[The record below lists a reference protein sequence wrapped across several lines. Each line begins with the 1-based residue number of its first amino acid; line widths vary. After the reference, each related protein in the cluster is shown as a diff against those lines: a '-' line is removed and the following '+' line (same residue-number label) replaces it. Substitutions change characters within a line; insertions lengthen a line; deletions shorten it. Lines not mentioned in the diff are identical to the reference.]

1 MFKTSKNIKYQCDH
15 KDVVAKNLGKGTHYI
30 INKRIKDEIFSFFMN
45 KVRRT
50 ILESAKNTV
59 ILHAKSNIFKMKKTF
74 KGLFTVAIIAICA
87 LTISSCSNKKFNV
100 EGQIT
105 NAADSVLY
113 FENVGL
119 EGITILDSMKLSD
132 KGDFSFSEEGPSA
145 PEFYRLRIYDQIIN
159 VSIDSTETVTIKAQ
173 YPQMATNYEVSGSDN
188 CQKIKELALRQI
200 SLHKWAMAI
209 QENTALSVDEAND
222 SIMKIIDIY
231 KQDIKANY
239 IFKEPMKAYSYFALF
254 QTLGNWLLFNP
265 RNNKEDIK
273 VFAAVAT
280 SWDTYYPHAE
290 RGQNLH
296 NIAIEGM
303 KNMRITEGARE
314 QAIDASKIE
323 EAGVL
328 DIALQDNH
336 GQVRHLTDLKGKVVL
351 LDFHIFATNESPARI
366 LLLRE
371 LYNKYAPQG
380 FEIYQVSLDPDEHF
394 WKQQTAALPWISV
407 RDEDGINSQRIMLYN
422 IQSVPDYFIID
433 RGNNLIKRAEQMKD
447 LEAEIKKLL

>member
-1 MFKTSKNIKYQCDH
+1 
-15 KDVVAKNLGKGTHYI
+15 
-30 INKRIKDEIFSFFMN
+30 
-45 KVRRT
+45 
-50 ILESAKNTV
+50 LESAKNTV

-119 EGITILDSMKLSD
+119 EGITILDSVKLSD